1 MKKSFREYIK
11 AEYAEDLADIANH
24 GCSGGFSGL
33 CYYAE
38 TVTLFD
44 KYRDEIFEILGEMA
58 DSMGQ
63 NIPELIAS
71 FNGAADVG
79 DFAQFANLCVWAA
92 TEEIARNE
100 TYSQEMD

>member
-1 MKKSFREYIK
+1 MNKFREYIK
-11 AEYAEDLADIANH
+11 TELADYLPDIAEH
-24 GCSGGFSGL
+24 GCAGGFPGL
-33 CYYAE
+33 TYYSD

-79 DFAQFANLCVWAA
+79 DFQQFANLCVWAA
-92 TEEIARNE
+92 AEEVARTENGVAA
-100 TYSQEMD
+100 